1 MAHGGSS
8 RFGPPQE
15 EHEPPVPM
23 MILIA
28 MIGLAGLII
37 R

>member
-23 MILIA
+23 MNLIV
-28 MIGLAGLII
+28 MIEPARLTI

>member
-1 MAHGGSS
+1 MAHGGSLP
-8 RFGPPQE
+8 FGPPQE

-23 MILIA
+23 MNLIG
-28 MIGLAGLII
+28 IIRPAGLIL